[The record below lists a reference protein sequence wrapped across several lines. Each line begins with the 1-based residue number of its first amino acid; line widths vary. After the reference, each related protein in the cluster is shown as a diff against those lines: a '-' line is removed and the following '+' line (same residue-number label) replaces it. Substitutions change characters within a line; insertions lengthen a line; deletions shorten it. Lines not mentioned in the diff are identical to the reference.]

1 MTYYIVFNKEFYIGT
16 ESDFPE
22 NVAEIIALDSETEKE
37 ALSEMLDLLF
47 DGIGA
52 DIEFSVVHMTA
63 EEDLPTETLA
73 LI

>member
-22 NVAEIIALDSETEKE
+22 NVAEIIALDSDNEKD

-52 DIEFSVVHMTA
+52 DIDFTVVHMTA